1 MALWMNKGAVNV
13 VNGSKAVTG
22 VGTAFLTSANPARV
36 GQPMIIAD
44 IFYEIE
50 KVISDTSILLATNYR
65 GATANNVAYSV
76 VTTAEGSSTDLARR
90 AAQVMGYYQGQ
101 LDTLNALMAGTGN
114 VTATLPDGTVVTL
127 PAWSELKKIENIK
140 PGTMQGPMSVA
151 NMKSALK
158 VNNQTSVSFQ
168 DQSGTIFHW
177 LAQGNALRLATGLDG
192 SSNFADFA
200 QGASQFYMPLYS
212 KGGLICQN
220 TSKNVWLGLETPDA
234 ADPYISVREYGAA
247 ATSVAITFSIS
258 NMRVKKPTLFDS
270 ELVSLNNAARSWTSY
285 GVGNFRAAEFTGTSG
300 NLRAAISYPFKITGV
315 YGVDLYL
322 GSYAGSSL
330 ASDLYHILG
339 ATDGGSYNPAW
350 WYGLGG
356 QLRYF
361 SNAALGS
368 VGTINST
375 SPMTGPSFTPTSDA
389 RLKPVEERQDIGE
402 VSNLLRN
409 LNPMYYF
416 KKYALESDQGFYEF
430 GFIADEVEKHEPRLV
445 FETKDE
451 QRLKHLA
458 INGIIPHLVKGWQE
472 HDKTISQLQQLNL
485 VKRLQVIE
493 RRLGIVDAEGIQLLT
508 GEVPD

>member
-13 VNGSKAVTG
+13 VSGSKAVTG

-50 KVISDTSILLATNYR
+50 KVVSDNSILLATNYR

-76 VTTAEGSSTDLARR
+76 VTTAEGASTDLARR

-127 PAWSELKKIENIK
+127 PAWSELTKIESIK
-140 PGTMQGPMSVA
+140 PGTMQGPMAVA
-151 NMKSALK
+151 NMKGAIR
-158 VNNQTSVSFQ
+158 VDNQKSISFQ
-168 DQSGTIFHW
+168 DQSNTKYHTMAFGNVLRIASGTNGEAPLFDF
-177 LAQGNALRLATGLDG
+177 GPT
-192 SSNFADFA
+192 FAE
-200 QGASQFYMPLYS
+200 YYVPLYS
-212 KGGLICQN
+212 KGGLISRN
-220 TSKNVWLGLETPDA
+220 GAKTNWLGLETPDA
-234 ADPYISVREYGAA
+234 ADPYISSKGINEP
-247 ATSVAITFSIS
+247 ATSVSIRLGTDITFEKRAVFNRGST
-258 NMRVKKPTLFDS
+258 N
-270 ELVSLNNAARSWTSY
+270 LNNVARNWNSY
-285 GVGNFRAAEFTGTSG
+285 GSSNYSCSEMSG
-300 NLRAAISYPFKITGV
+300 SATTLKAVISYPFKVTGS
-315 YGVDLYL
+315 YAVDCYL
-322 GSYAGSSL
+322 ATYAGSSI
-330 ASDLYHILG
+330 ASDLFQVLG
-339 ATDGGSYNPAW
+339 FTDGGSYNPSW
-350 WYGLGG
+350 WFGTSGSI
-356 QLRYF
+356 RYY
-361 SNAALGS
+361 SSAPSGS
-368 VGTINST
+368 IGTINSS

-389 RLKPVEERQDIGE
+389 RLKPVEKREEIGDA
-402 VSNLLRN
+402 SNFLKN

-416 KKYALESDQGFYEF
+416 KRYALDSEQGFYEF

-508 GEVPD
+508 GEMPD